1 MIPCLLFENLYVL
14 ILRRT
19 FDRNDILSCSVGIFN
34 SDDCVPFR
42 STLAGRTQPQVGR
55 WHSFR
60 KKGEVEIDNSIGGS
74 GLGLNE
80 SEAEDVSWPQGK
92 DGEVNW
98 EEVWNR
104 PMSEHSLPLPDGL
117 RQTK

>member
-1 MIPCLLFENLYVL
+1 ML

-19 FDRNDILSCSVGIFN
+19 VDRNDILSCSVGIFN

-42 STLAGRTQPQVGR
+42 STLAGRPQPQVGR

-60 KKGEVEIDNSIGGS
+60 KKEEVDNDNSVGGS
-74 GLGLNE
+74 GLGSYDSE
-80 SEAEDVSWPQGK
+80 SGDVSWPQGK
-92 DGEVNW
+92 DGGVNW

-104 PMSEHSLPLPDGL
+104 PVSEQSLPLPDSL
-117 RQTK
+117 RQVE